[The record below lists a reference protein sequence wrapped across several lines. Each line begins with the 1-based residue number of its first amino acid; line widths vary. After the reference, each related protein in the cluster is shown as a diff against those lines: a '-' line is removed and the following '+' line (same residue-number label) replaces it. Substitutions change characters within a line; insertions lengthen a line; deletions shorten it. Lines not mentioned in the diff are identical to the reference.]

1 MFQILC
7 VKTWLKLGQRPILTS
22 EMLFLLESNMFWA
35 KRNTLEMVVTLGQG
49 LILQAPLFLDIELN
63 CYYKN
68 LKPFLIFYDFLACK
82 SVQILANE
90 LFDTVRGQLLAKG
103 TCVDQESTKS
113 ISFNHILTLD

>member
-1 MFQILC
+1 MDIFQILC
-7 VKTWLKLGQRPILTS
+7 VKPWIELGQRPILTS

-90 LFDTVRGQLLAKG
+90 LFDTVRGQLLAKV
-103 TCVDQESTKS
+103 TCVDPRHR
-113 ISFNHILTLD
+113 F